1 MLSTRAMEQAR
12 KFVLSTAQKYC
23 HIQPHKQKRNHF
35 SSKNLIVI
43 SDGKMH
49 FPFASF
55 WKSFFRTITADG
67 KMYAPFAVI

>member
-12 KFVLSTAQKYC
+12 KFVLSTAQNIVIFS
-23 HIQPHKQKRNHF
+23 HIHKNAIIFPR
-35 SSKNLIVI
+35 KNLIVI

-49 FPFASF
+49 FPFALF
-55 WKSFFRTITADG
+55 WKSFSGIIKADG